1 MRQIILSQKEITEI
15 TRKFGQMFTDMFKDD
30 PLPPIFIG
38 VMKGAVP
45 FMIDLVREIDC
56 PVLLDFMQ
64 VSSYLGTESTGIIS
78 LKKDVSLDI
87 RNRNVVIVEDII
99 DSGYT
104 MNWLKNYIEKT
115 YCPKKLLT
123 CVLLDKKCKRKI
135 PFECDFVG
143 KEIGD
148 YFIVGYGLDYDEFF
162 RNEKEVFVPSK
173 NQIEEIDKLRE
184 IEKKVEK
191 QK

>member
-99 DSGYT
+99 DTGLTLNYLKQYIQLNYNPRDIKICCFVDKKPLRKVDLTADIVGIT
-104 MNWLKNYIEKT
+104 MNQAKFLVGFGFDYNG
-115 YCPKKLLT
+115 LG
-123 CVLLDKKCKRKI
+123 RNI
-135 PFECDFVG
+135 P
-143 KEIGD
+143 
-148 YFIVGYGLDYDEFF
+148 Y
-162 RNEKEVFVPSK
+162 VFVPTK
-173 NQIEEIDKLRE
+173 KQLAEWDRKL
-184 IEKKVEK
+184 KMNK
-191 QK
+191 